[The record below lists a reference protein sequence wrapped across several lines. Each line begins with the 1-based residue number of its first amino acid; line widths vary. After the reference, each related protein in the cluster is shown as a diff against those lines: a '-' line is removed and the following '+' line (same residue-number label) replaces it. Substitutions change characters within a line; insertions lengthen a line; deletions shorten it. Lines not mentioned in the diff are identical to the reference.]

1 MTIARKKTRKA
12 NSESAKPKNS
22 EGLVPEK
29 EGDLAQPRNIG
40 EHLWC
45 PLCNKQVQLL
55 RVSNAAKL
63 VDVHPRTIY
72 RYIDEGLVFRA
83 KGSGQDIPCLQALPA
98 AALPRFVNDS
108 KQES

>member
-1 MTIARKKTRKA
+1 MSIPRKGRNRENINAGKT
-12 NSESAKPKNS
+12 KNS
-22 EGLVPEK
+22 EGPVPEK

-40 EHLWC
+40 EQLWC

-72 RYIDEGLVFRA
+72 RYIDEGLVFALKVAGKTYRVCRH
-83 KGSGQDIPCLQALPA
+83 CLLRQYP
-98 AALPRFVNDS
+98 DS
-108 KQES
+108 